1 MDENR
6 LGEALWTMHLENMHA
21 LDSIVENSKTRGE
34 NGVLL
39 YLYHVGRPLFPGD
52 LTGNLG
58 LTTGRIANILKML
71 EKSGY
76 VVRRPDAVDKR
87 RVLVALTPAGEKAA
101 ARRNEE
107 AISYH
112 TKLLS
117 QLKPDEAKLFLD
129 VLKRIVSAID
139 AESSGPNRA

>member
-1 MDENR
+1 MQYYSYLHVDDAASGI
-6 LGEALWTMHLENMHA
+6 LFAMLKGGCGEAYNVADERSEIAACRGGMPQ
-21 LDSIVENSKTRGE
+21 LDVGPMTDVVTGLDKGASLRLLVRSMAP
-34 NGVLL
+34 GV
-39 YLYHVGRPLFPGD
+39 
-52 LTGNLG
+52 
-58 LTTGRIANILKML
+58 A
-71 EKSGY
+71 
-76 VVRRPDAVDKR
+76 AVDEI
-87 RVLVALTPAGEKAA
+87 AGEEDA

-117 QLKPDEAKLFLD
+117 QLEPDEAKLFLD